1 VLHLTISRE
10 RVWIVLLAVLMLVR
24 AMQLSGQAQKTL
36 ALPLDSTAGLEVVNG
51 KAEVTSYRGRQALK
65 IAPAPDHQPSDE
77 IVMAIV
83 TASDFKNG
91 TIELDVAGSPRPS
104 TPDDSR
110 GFIGIAFR
118 LRDHGARFENIYL
131 RPTNGR
137 ADDQLRRNHSVQYE
151 SIPDFPWFRL
161 RKENPG
167 TYESYVDLEAG
178 AWTKMKIVVS
188 GTTAR
193 LYVNGA
199 EQPCLIVNDLKLGES
214 HGQIALWAHWATDAY
229 FSNLT
234 VHSE

>member
-1 VLHLTISRE
+1 MLRLILSR
-10 RVWIVLLAVLMLVR
+10 RRTWIALLAVFPLASV
-24 AMQLSGQAQKTL
+24 MQLSGQAQKTL
-36 ALPLDSTAGLEVVNG
+36 ALPLDSAAGLEVVNG
-51 KAEVTSYRGRQALK
+51 KAEVTAYRGRQALK
-65 IAPAPDHQPSDE
+65 IAPAPDHQASDE

-91 TIELDVAGSPRPS
+91 TIEMDVAGSPRPG

-137 ADDQLRRNHSVQYE
+137 ADDQLRRNHSAQYE

-167 TYESYVDLEAG
+167 AYESYVDLETG

-214 HGQIALWAHWATDAY
+214 HGQIALWAHWTTDAY